1 MRRSLSTGSS
11 SLSQPFNL
19 PNGNFSLCFSEASLL
34 FYILSLETLASH
46 ASPFFLIYA
55 FKYLIYAKQSFLSAL
70 KVRNVVKG
78 SPGL

>member
-1 MRRSLSTGSS
+1 MRRSLSIGSS

-19 PNGNFSLCFSEASLL
+19 PNGNFSLCFLSSLL

-55 FKYLIYAKQSFLSAL
+55 YKYLIYAKQSFLSAL

>member
-1 MRRSLSTGSS
+1 MGIF
-11 SLSQPFNL
+11 PCVFVK
-19 PNGNFSLCFSEASLL
+19 PLCYF
-34 FYILSLETLASH
+34 ILCPLETLASH

-55 FKYLIYAKQSFLSAL
+55 YKYLIYAKQSFLSAL